1 MGARVFALGRTKS
14 GAPRHPLYL
23 RADAPAEPYRPPLAA

>member
-1 MGARVFALGRTKS
+1 VTKS

-23 RADAPAEPYRPPLAA
+23 RADAPLVPWKATA